1 MKAEWGIDYDWRNDK
16 CFDRPMHPEC
26 DAPIFLDKE
35 SNTYICI
42 GCGEEAE
49 VDDAMKEWIA
59 ERSGEKVEIK
69 ECFKCHKE
77 TFESHYHK
85 NANTL
90 EWELGWG
97 ECKECGMRILV

>member
-1 MKAEWGIDYDWRNDK
+1 MEHR
-16 CFDRPMHPEC
+16 
-26 DAPIFLDKE
+26 
-35 SNTYICI
+35 
-42 GCGEEAE
+42 
-49 VDDAMKEWIA
+49 VA